1 MKVCVCYD
9 NDTKGDTL
17 MDNERTKVMLMYT
30 KVLLMVHGIKDASVD
45 EALDIAIEA
54 FDKNT
59 LPVNLP
65 VDSVNP

>member
-1 MKVCVCYD
+1 
-9 NDTKGDTL
+9 
-17 MDNERTKVMLMYT
+17 MDNERTKVMLMYA

-54 FDKNT
+54 FDKNM
-59 LPVNLP
+59 LPVNMP

>member
-1 MKVCVCYD
+1 MLRLGQ
-9 NDTKGDTL
+9 KGDTL

-54 FDKNT
+54 FDKNM

-65 VDSVNP
+65 VDSANP